1 MDNLTIFTNE
11 YNELRGQLVISD
23 DKVYRFIGLAED
35 EQDYYYVLYDG
46 RKIFLHT
53 CVGSIVP
60 LKGYI
65 REKDY
70 EEMIRIA
77 KLNHYD
83 QATLWASH
91 EPEKAKEF
99 SEQHKKEV
107 TSWKDDTRFIQGP
120 CWDLN

>member
-11 YNELRGQLVISD
+11 YNDLKGQMVISS

-35 EQDYYYVLYDG
+35 EHDYYYVLYDG
-46 RKIFLHT
+46 RKISLHT

-70 EEMIRIA
+70 LEMIRIA

-83 QATLWASH
+83 QATLWANR
-91 EPEKAKEF
+91 EPEKARDF

-107 TSWKDDTRFIQGP
+107 TAWEEGTQFIQGP